1 MRNVVAGL
9 LATLL
14 LPACLS
20 FQEGPLSTDRPESEF
35 LVVRGRRIHFLDTGK
50 GERAVLLVHGFGAST
65 VSWKPVVPELSKHMR
80 VLAVDLPGFGLSD
93 RVPGDYSPEGLADDL
108 AAFLDQRGVTR
119 ASVVG
124 QSWGGS
130 IALAFAL
137 RHPDR
142 LDRLVL
148 MSAFCFPDQLNLFF
162 EWAQVPG
169 LGEVLMRLFYGQF
182 LGERLALDFYEPE
195 KWITQE
201 MVDRVEANFHRP
213 GTLATHLAA
222 VRALPHLADLQPH
235 YHEIAAPALVLT
247 GREDRVTL
255 VQFEERLARE
265 LPHARLVVL
274 PGCGHILQIEC
285 SAPAVQA
292 LAEFLQ

>member
-1 MRNVVAGL
+1 MRNAVAGL

-14 LPACLS
+14 CPACLS
-20 FQEGPLSTDRPESEF
+20 FQEGPLETDRPDSEF
-35 LVVRGRRIHFLDTGK
+35 LVVRGRRIHFLDSQK

-65 VSWKPVVPELSKHMR
+65 ASWKPVMPELARKVR

-108 AAFLDQRGVTR
+108 AAFLDRRGVAR
-119 ASVVG
+119 VSVVG
-124 QSWGGS
+124 QSWGAA

-148 MSAFCFPDQLNLFF
+148 MSAFCFPDQINLFF

-169 LGEVLMRLFYGQF
+169 LGEALMRLFYGQF
-182 LGERLALDFYEPE
+182 LAERLTLEFYEPE

-201 MVDRVEANFHRP
+201 IVDRVEANFRRP
-213 GTLATHLAA
+213 GTLAAHLAA
-222 VRALPHLADLQPH
+222 VRALPHLADLEPH
-235 YHEIAAPALVLT
+235 YREVGVPALVLT

-255 VQFEERLARE
+255 LQFEERLART

-285 SAPAVQA
+285 EAQVKQA
-292 LAEFLQ
+292 LAEFLE

>member
-1 MRNVVAGL
+1 MRIVVAGL

-14 LPACLS
+14 FPACLS
-20 FQEGPLSTDRPESEF
+20 FQEGPLQTDRPSSEF
-35 LVVRGRRIHFLDTGK
+35 LVVRGRRIHFLDTQK
-50 GERAVLLVHGFGAST
+50 GERTVLLVHGFGAST
-65 VSWKPVVPELSKHMR
+65 ASWKTLAPQLARNMR

-108 AAFLDQRGVTR
+108 AAFLDQRGVAR
-119 ASVVG
+119 ASVIG
-124 QSWGGS
+124 QSWGAS

-142 LDRLVL
+142 LDRVVL

-169 LGEVLMRLFYGQF
+169 LGEALMRLFYGQF
-182 LGERLALDFYEPE
+182 LAERLTLELNEPE

-201 MVDRVEANFHRP
+201 LVDRVEANFQRP
-213 GTLATHLAA
+213 GTLAAHLAA
-222 VRALPHLADLQPH
+222 VRALPHLADLEPH
-235 YHEIAAPALVLT
+235 YHEIVAPALVLT

-255 VQFEERLARE
+255 LQFEERLART

-274 PGCGHILQIEC
+274 PGCGHILQVEC
-285 SAPAVQA
+285 FAPVAQA
-292 LAEFLQ
+292 LAEFLE